1 MSMYIR
7 VKRQKTTVFLQVEP
21 TDTVLEVKQKLQ
33 ALLDKA
39 PGKLQ
44 LLKEVREAS
53 GQYLPLDDAKKL
65 ADLKVENDDV
75 VAMAYLKEDGS
86 GYESVKIYAPG
97 AEDVAAGSNDGA
109 AKQDAKQ
116 EAQ

>member
-33 ALLDKA
+33 ALWTSMHCALCCLQAPDK
-39 PGKLQ
+39 LR
-44 LLKEVREAS
+44 LLKE
-53 GQYLPLDDAKKL
+53 KL

-75 VAMAYLKEDGS
+75 VALVYLKEDGS
-86 GYESVKIYAPG
+86 GFEGVKILAPG
-97 AEDVAAGSNDGA
+97 AEDDAGGSSDGA
-109 AKQDAKQ
+109 VKQEPKQ